1 MSSELSAQVSAQ
13 FLSKSRTDGTILNC
27 RGISRSSLEAENQ
40 LHRPE
45 PPPFD
50 LTPSVARPAGRDDLA
65 LVFRARTRTFLP
77 KCRGAPWPGP
87 GMIGLVVPES
97 GKPALV
103 ARGALIDAYKRL
115 AIPRSEAIKDE
126 WQPFV
131 PLIARRNFVPL
142 MAEMIPE
149 SSFGASLTN
158 LLTEPAWKEIRQ
170 QSYRA
175 AGHVCQCCGE
185 SSGPLECHEVW
196 SFEDEPRPDG
206 WSQQSLRHL
215 LALCRECHELFHPGL
230 ANIRG
235 RSDAV
240 IERIKAVNEW
250 SSREQSIAAHHS
262 NQAYVE
268 RSRSRWSLD
277 LSILEADRPLP
288 LKPHWSFDEGSGV
301 LAAHTRTGLSR
312 TRITG
317 LPQGLKLSAGDL
329 VFEQLRPA
337 TARP

>member
-170 QSYRA
+170 
-175 AGHVCQCCGE
+175 
-185 SSGPLECHEVW
+185 
-196 SFEDEPRPDG
+196 
-206 WSQQSLRHL
+206 
-215 LALCRECHELFHPGL
+215 
-230 ANIRG
+230 
-235 RSDAV
+235 
-240 IERIKAVNEW
+240 
-250 SSREQSIAAHHS
+250 
-262 NQAYVE
+262 
-268 RSRSRWSLD
+268 
-277 LSILEADRPLP
+277 
-288 LKPHWSFDEGSGV
+288 
-301 LAAHTRTGLSR
+301 
-312 TRITG
+312 
-317 LPQGLKLSAGDL
+317 
-329 VFEQLRPA
+329 
-337 TARP
+337 